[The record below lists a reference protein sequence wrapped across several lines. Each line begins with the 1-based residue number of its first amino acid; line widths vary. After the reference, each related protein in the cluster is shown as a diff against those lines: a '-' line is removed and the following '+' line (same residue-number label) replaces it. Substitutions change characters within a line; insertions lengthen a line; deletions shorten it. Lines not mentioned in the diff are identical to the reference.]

1 MVYNHLGASGVP
13 AMEAFG
19 PYLTDK
25 YTTPWGLAVNL
36 DDAGSDP
43 VREWILQS
51 AERWIRDF
59 HLDGLRLDAI
69 HAIFDQ
75 STEHLVAEVARRV
88 HAVRWHALV
97 IAESGLNDP

>member
-1 MVYNHLGASGVP
+1 
-13 AMEAFG
+13 MEAFG

-25 YTTPWGLAVNL
+25 YATPWGMAVNL

-51 AERWIRDF
+51 AEAWIRDF

-69 HAIFDQ
+69 HALMD
-75 STEHLVAEVARRV
+75 SSAEHIVAALARRV
-88 HAVRWHALV
+88 HALTPRRSSSRSPA
-97 IAESGLNDP
+97 